1 MFIIMFSSLPCQVVA
16 EKNNTK
22 TMVCKEKTDGGRRN
36 AECGMWK
43 RECERGKAERAKH
56 KGF

>member
-36 AECGMWK
+36 AERGM
-43 RECERGKAERAKH
+43 
-56 KGF
+56 

>member
-16 EKNNTK
+16 VLQKKITPKQWFVKRRRMGE
-22 TMVCKEKTDGGRRN
+22 GGMRK
-36 AECGMWK
+36 G
-43 RECERGKAERAKH
+43 ECERGKAERAKH